1 MVSKSKIKKLEKKLI
16 KEETSEFWGPENPKE
31 ILQEKLN
38 KIAEK
43 REGDPVDVSEKE
55 LQDIKNRLQE
65 RAKNGK

>member
-1 MVSKSKIKKLEKKLI
+1 MVNKNKLERLKKKLLEQ
-16 KEETSEFWGPENPKE
+16 ETAEFWGPENPKE

-65 RAKNGK
+65 RAKNG